1 MKRVRIA
8 ACAALGLAV
17 GLTSTC
23 ALAQSVAIPLNY
35 AVNTGYNFGSPSN
48 PALILT
54 INIGVNGGVAQP
66 YAFDTGSAIFLAPNG
81 TFSGTPSSNV
91 SLDTYGGVANFTG
104 NIYQTAASSLQ
115 FYASPG
121 ATTGGVTLST
131 SGAYNVTS
139 YTSYTLSDGK
149 PVNLAQPFGTA
160 AVGVFGA
167 DGQAFTSPTGQN
179 LGGVFGQTLLPGT
192 TAGYIVSANG
202 QSFAALNE
210 QLGTN
215 ISGGPVGSTRQ
226 VIQTVPTSV
235 TSCNPCV
242 TVGLTPALLAQF
254 LPMDTVFAAPSG
266 KLFPN
271 SNVKGI
277 EKFVP
282 FSFTLGSTGP
292 KSINVSLDTG
302 WPDFALDISGSNHVL
317 TVSAGTGGT
326 LETFITSSSGSP
338 TPEKLTG
345 PDSDDHSYLGIGF
358 FAQNSVLFD
367 LSGNQVG
374 FSPNFVTGANITT
387 TSAAPLVI
395 DSSSVPLGLAGVIS
409 GSGPVEILNGG
420 LATLTGTNTFTG
432 ATIINNGYLALVG
445 PGSIA
450 ASSGVNVSN
459 GGLLDLSAASPL
471 VTIQSLS
478 GDGNVALGSNGLVLA
493 SAHDNFAGF
502 IFGSGGLQ
510 LLSGNETLSGI
521 NDYLGDT
528 LVSGGTLTVNGSIA
542 SSALTI
548 VGAGG
553 TLTGSGTTGTV
564 SVLNGGIFAPAW
576 GMPGAAMTVAGDL
589 TLSPGSFYGVQLGSI
604 TTSPVNITGNATLAG
619 TVAASVVPG
628 STIHRQY
635 DILHSTSLG
644 GTTFGGVTT
653 NAPGFTTSLTY
664 SATDVYLGL
673 TATLS
678 SLTSTLGTN
687 AQHLAKALD
696 TTFNTTGSLPV
707 GLTPLYTL
715 SGPSLNNALIQT
727 SGESATGAQ
736 QTTFQAMGQFLNLL
750 TDPSMGR
757 GSGVNGSTSPTGYA
771 DDNASAYAS
780 SKKLSAERDAYAM
793 FTKAPLAKVYE
804 PRWSVWAS
812 GFGGSQSTDGS
823 AAAGS
828 NSTTSSIYGTAV
840 GAEYLFSPRTIAG
853 FALAGGATAFS
864 VVNGGSGRS
873 DLFQAGAYVRHTA
886 GNAYVTAAL
895 ASGWQDITTDRY
907 VTLAGLDHLR
917 AEFNANAWSGRIEG
931 GYRFVVP
938 VLGGVGITP
947 YAAGQFT
954 SFDLPAYAE
963 SVVVGTP
970 NFAQAYGA
978 QSVTDVRS
986 ELGIRTDKSYAV
998 QNGVLTLRGR
1008 LAWAHDFDPDRAV
1021 SATFVSLPGASFVV
1035 GGAAQA
1041 SESALTT
1048 ASAEMKWLNGWSAAA
1063 TFEGEFSEVTQSYAG
1078 KGVVRYT
1085 W

>member
-1 MKRVRIA
+1 MK
-8 ACAALGLAV
+8 CV
-17 GLTSTC
+17 GIVAFVGMGVGMCPTL

-35 AVNTGYNFGSPSN
+35 AVNTGYNYGSPSS

-54 INIGVNGGVAQP
+54 INIGVNGGAAQP
-66 YAFDTGSAIFLAPNG
+66 YAFDTGSAIFLTPNG
-81 TFSGTPSSNV
+81 TFSGTPSNTV

-104 NIYQTAASSLQ
+104 NIYQTSASSLQ

-121 ATTGGVTLST
+121 STTGGVTLST
-131 SGAYNVTS
+131 SGNYNVTS
-139 YTSYTLSDGK
+139 YTSYTLSDHNS
-149 PVNLAQPFGTA
+149 VNLQQPFGTA

-167 DGQAFTSPTGQN
+167 DAQAFTSPTGQN
-179 LGGVFGQTLLPGT
+179 LGGVFGQTFLPGT

-202 QSFAALNE
+202 QSLAALNA
-210 QLGTN
+210 QLGSN
-215 ISGGPVGSTRQ
+215 IVGGPLGSTQ
-226 VIQTVPTSV
+226 QGIQSVPTSV

-254 LPMDTVFAAPSG
+254 LPMNTVFAGPSG

-271 SNVKGI
+271 SNVQGI

-282 FSFTLGSTGP
+282 FNFTLGSGSASGLT
-292 KSINVSLDTG
+292 VSLDSG
-302 WPDFALDISGSNHVL
+302 WPDFALAISGSNNRL
-317 TVSAGTGGT
+317 TISASSTGT
-326 LETFITSSSGSP
+326 LDTFVTSSSGSP
-338 TPEKLTG
+338 TPYKLTG
-345 PDSDDHSYLGIGF
+345 PADGDSFVGIGF

-367 LSGNQVG
+367 LNGNQVG

-387 TSAAPLVI
+387 TPAAPLVI

-409 GSGPVEILNGG
+409 GNGLVEVLNGG
-420 LATLTGTNTFTG
+420 SATLTGTNTYTG
-432 ATIINNGYLALVG
+432 ATIINNGYLALIG

-450 ASSGVNVSN
+450 SSSGVNVSN
-459 GGLLDLSAASPL
+459 GGLLDLSAASSL

-478 GDGNVALGSNGLVLA
+478 GDAAVALGSNYLA
-493 SAHDNFAGF
+493 LSNAHDIFAGF

-521 NDYLGDT
+521 NDYIGNT

-548 VGAGG
+548 VGPGG
-553 TLTGSGTTGTV
+553 TLTGSGTVGPV

-576 GMPGAAMTVAGDL
+576 GTPGAPMTVAGDL
-589 TLSPGSFYGVQLGSI
+589 TLLPGSIYGVQLGSS
-604 TTSPVNITGNATLAG
+604 TTSPVNISGNASLG
-619 TVAASVVPG
+619 GIVAASLVSG
-628 STIHRQY
+628 STIVNRY
-635 DILHSTSLG
+635 DILHSAGLA

-653 NAPGFTTSLTY
+653 NAPGFTTNLTY

-673 TATLS
+673 NATLS

-687 AQHLAKALD
+687 AQQLAKVLD
-696 TTFNTTGSLPV
+696 STFNTTGSLPAAFA
-707 GLTPLYTL
+707 PLYTL
-715 SGPSLNNALIQT
+715 SGASLNNALTQT
-727 SGESATGAQ
+727 SGESGTGAQ
-736 QTTFQAMGQFLNLL
+736 QTTFQAMGQFLSLL
-750 TDPSMGR
+750 TDPFMGR
-757 GSGVNGSTSPTGYA
+757 GSGVNGSASPTGYA
-771 DDNASAYAS
+771 DEDGSAYAS
-780 SKKLSAERDAYAM
+780 KGLSAERGAYAM

-812 GFGGSQSTDGS
+812 GFGGSQSTDGNT
-823 AAAGS
+823 AAGS
-828 NSTTSSIYGTAV
+828 NSTTSSIFGTAV
-840 GAEYLFSPRTIAG
+840 GAEYLFSPQTIAG
-853 FALAGGATAFS
+853 FALAGGGTSFS
-864 VVNGGSGRS
+864 VVNSGSGRS

-895 ASGWQDITTDRY
+895 AYGWQDITTDRTI
-907 VTLAGLDHLR
+907 TLAGLDHLR
-917 AEFNANAWSGRIEG
+917 AEFNANAWSGRLEG
-931 GYRFVVP
+931 GYRYVAP
-938 VLGGVGITP
+938 VIGGVGITP
-947 YAAGQFT
+947 YAAAQVT
-954 SFDLPAYAE
+954 TFDLPAYAE

-970 NFAQAYGA
+970 NFAQAYGG
-978 QSVTDVRS
+978 QSVTNVRS

-1008 LAWAHDFDPDRAV
+1008 LAWAHDFDPDRSV
-1021 SATFVSLPGASFVV
+1021 SATFLSLPGASFVV
-1035 GGAAQA
+1035 NGAAQA
-1041 SESALTT
+1041 RESALTT

-1063 TFEGEFSEVTQSYAG
+1063 TFEGEFSDVTQSYAG